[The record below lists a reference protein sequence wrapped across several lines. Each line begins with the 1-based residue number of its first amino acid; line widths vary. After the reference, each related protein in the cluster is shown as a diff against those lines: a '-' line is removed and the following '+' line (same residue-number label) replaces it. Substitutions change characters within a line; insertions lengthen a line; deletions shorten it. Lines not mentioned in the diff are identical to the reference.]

1 VMIAAGRVAHAKQP
15 GVPLVDGECLACIA
29 RPQGDVVVEA

>member
-1 VMIAAGRVAHAKQP
+1 MIAAGRVTHAKQP
-15 GVPLVDGECLACIA
+15 GVELMDGECLACIA